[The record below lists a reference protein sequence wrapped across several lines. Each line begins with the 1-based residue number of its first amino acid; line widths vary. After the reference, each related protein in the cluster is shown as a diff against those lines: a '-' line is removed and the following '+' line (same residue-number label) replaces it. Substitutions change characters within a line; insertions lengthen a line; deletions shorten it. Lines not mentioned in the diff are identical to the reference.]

1 MRKVLIAL
9 LLAGAAATPAIAG
22 HDPDH
27 QSNDNHQQA
36 HQEHQQAREERQ
48 QSHAERPQFAA
59 PRMQAP
65 QMQMRQQGFNGG
77 AQHVDGQRVDAH
89 QNFGGRFDG
98 NGGAR
103 MHGDA
108 GARFEGNSG
117 VAVQDNGVR
126 RFEGNPRVR
135 VEQNQQVYVA
145 PGPHMVTAP
154 REVEMRGRVRGQRVE
169 GGDFRQSDRA
179 LPNVMRSR
187 NPLVVSN
194 VPRQGTQ
201 PPLRLDGGRHHSVN
215 WSTNWRNDRRY
226 DWRDRRRH
234 HRSQFHLGLFIDP
247 FGWDYQPFSIGYRMW
262 PAYYGNQYWIDPAE
276 YGLPYPPPGAVWVRY
291 WNDAI
296 LVDTYT
302 GTVIDEIPNFFW

>member
-27 QSNDNHQQA
+27 QQSDNHESRQQA
-36 HQEHQQAREERQ
+36 HEERQQAHEERQ
-48 QSHAERPQFAA
+48 QSHAERQQFVA

-65 QMQMRQQGFNGG
+65 QVQMRQQGFNGG
-77 AQHVDGQRVDAH
+77 GGQHVDGQRVDAH
-89 QNFGGRFDG
+89 QNFAGRFNG

-103 MHGDA
+103 FNGNA
-108 GARFEGNSG
+108 GAVVE
-117 VAVQDNGVR
+117 DNGVR
-126 RFEGNPRVR
+126 RFHGDPRVR
-135 VEQNQQVYVA
+135 VEQDQQVYVA
-145 PGPHMVTAP
+145 PGPRMVTAP
-154 REVEMRGRVRGQRVE
+154 RGFDGRERVRGQRVQ

-179 LPNVMRSR
+179 VPNVMRTR

-194 VPRQGTQ
+194 VPRPGTQ
-201 PPLRLDGGRHHSVN
+201 PPQRFEGGRHHDVH
-215 WSTNWRNDRRY
+215 WDTNWRNDRRY

-234 HRSQFHLGLFIDP
+234 HRSLFHFGIFIDP

-262 PAYYGNQYWIDPAE
+262 PAYYGNQYWIDPGE
-276 YGLPYPPPGAVWVRY
+276 YGLPYPPPGAVWIRY

-296 LVDTYT
+296 LVDTYS
-302 GTVIDEIPNFFW
+302 GTVIDVIPGFFW

>member
-1 MRKVLIAL
+1 MRKFLIAV

-27 QSNDNHQQA
+27 QSNDNRQQA
-36 HQEHQQAREERQ
+36 HEEHQQARQERQ
-48 QSHAERPQFAA
+48 QERAERPQFTA

-65 QMQMRQQGFNGG
+65 QAQMRQQGFNGG
-77 AQHVDGQRVDAH
+77 GQQHVEGQRFEGRP
-89 QNFGGRFDG
+89 NFAG
-98 NGGAR
+98 NGGAH
-103 MHGDA
+103 MNADA
-108 GARFEGNSG
+108 G

-135 VEQNQQVYVA
+135 AEQQQQVYAA
-145 PGPHMVTAP
+145 PGPRMVTAP
-154 REVEMRGRVRGQRVE
+154 RDRARGQRVQ

-179 LPNVMRSR
+179 LPGVMRSR

-194 VPRQGTQ
+194 VPRPGTE
-201 PPLRLDGGRHHSVN
+201 PPLRVDGRHHQVN
-215 WSTNWRNDRRY
+215 WNTDWRNDRRY

-234 HRSQFHLGLFIDP
+234 HRSLFHFGIFIDP

-262 PAYYGNQYWIDPAE
+262 PEYYGNQYWIDPGI
-276 YGLPYPPPGAVWVRY
+276 YGLPYPPPGAVWIRY

-296 LVDTYT
+296 LVDTYS
-302 GTVIDEIPNFFW
+302 GTVIDVIPGFFW